1 MKRKGFTLVELLAVI
16 VILAIIALITTVVVI
31 NIIETV
37 KIRKYKVEEKSLEK
51 AAELYYTNSQIFPF
65 QDEIS
70 LNTLVEKGFINSVKD
85 TGNGSTCE
93 GKVIKDNNGELKGC
107 LKCSNYVTEGCGYVI
122 EQEIKDE
129 NPGVICGSGKNE
141 DYDKQ
146 TECHIKSVE
155 DLVAFSY
162 LVNNGKTFEGKTVY
176 LDKDLDITNYA
187 KEKSYVDPDK
197 EALYDIN
204 GDGEKTSLK
213 DEMTTDKG
221 FQPIGTNE
229 KEKNFKGKFEGNAY
243 TISNLMINR
252 PNEDNV
258 GLFGY
263 IKGIDSDNYATI
275 VGLNVENIKVNGK
288 NYVGGIV
295 GYIHSYTDINE
306 VTVSGNVS
314 GEANFIG
321 GIVGY
326 IYNENY
332 SVNVTSV
339 ISNTNVTG
347 NQYVGG
353 LIGHGDRT
361 DSSTKITG
369 IVESGTISGI
379 NYVYGSGTY
388 YKSGTLS
395 NPYAYVNEKVVIK
408 STGFSSGKGGT
419 IYEDSEYGNINL
431 YNDYIDTWLGGDND
445 DSGYYFD
452 YESKT
457 SNKIV
462 LRSNSINTK
471 FEKGSG
477 TKENPYLIY
486 NAEDMK
492 KIAAIPTEQNYYK
505 LMNDIDYNNEH
516 YYMIGT
522 YSSAFGG
529 KSFAGT
535 FEGGSHTLKNI
546 NVYGYNYIG
555 LFGHVRGSDIIK
567 AGIIGLNV
575 ENIKVNGNGFVG
587 GVVGYIHSYADIN
600 EVTVSGNVSGE
611 ANNIGGIVGY
621 IYNENYS
628 VNVTSVISNTN
639 VTGNA
644 KTSDYI
650 GGIAGYVNNFNSST
664 KITGII
670 ESGTISGHRFIYAI
684 SSTSV
689 LTGTMKTAHVNKDVK
704 VTGDAYV
711 YDYDE
716 SKGEK
721 YSNSEYGNL
730 NLYNDYID
738 TWLGGDNDGSGYY
751 FDYESKT
758 SNKIVLRSNSIN
770 TKFEKGSGTKEN
782 PYLIYNAEDMKKIAA
797 IPTEQNYYKLMND
810 IDYNNEHYYM
820 IGTYSSAFGGKSF
833 AGTFEGGSHTLKNIN
848 VYGYNYIGLFG
859 HVRGSDIIKAG
870 IIGLNVE
877 NIKVNGNGF
886 VGGVVGYIH
895 SYADINEVTVSGNV
909 SGEAN
914 NIGGIVGYI
923 YNENYSV
930 NVTSVISNT
939 NVTGN
944 AKTSDYIGGIAG
956 YVNNFNSS
964 TKITGII
971 ESGTISGHRFIYAIS
986 STSVLTGTMK
996 TAHVNKDVKVT
1007 GDAYVYDYDE
1017 SKGEKYSNSEYG
1029 NLNLYNDYIDTWLG
1043 GDNDGSGYYFDYE
1056 SETSNKIVLRSRK
1069 KYPINTTFEKGSGTK
1084 ESPYLI
1090 YNEEDMKKIA
1100 AMPTEQNYYKLMN
1113 DIDYNNKHYYMIG
1126 TSKNQFSGA
1135 FEGGAHTLKNIK
1147 IFGKNAIGL
1156 IGTSKNSLIQGLNV
1170 ENIYVTGNT
1179 RLGAVTGQ
1187 SFSGVI
1193 SEINVTGTIESI
1205 QKNDSD
1211 QTLVGGIVGTTESSN
1226 SIIKNSI
1233 SNMNVIGKQF
1243 VGGIVGYNAGG
1254 QVSGIVEG
1262 GTISGTSYVYAV
1274 GYKYRGTIKG
1284 FVNSK
1289 INIKL
1294 ADSSTWIGGTEFSE
1308 SYYNN
1313 LQYYGTLKLNSNVVV
1328 ETPYSGDIDASGYY
1342 FNYNNDGT
1350 DIIVVKANN
1359 SSQSLTTGN
1368 VVYTKTVTE
1377 GDDKKAPTCTI
1388 GRYSVHGNGFTASY
1402 TCTDNTKVK
1411 ARKHIYWVA
1420 EPSKVNYEDLI
1431 SWPSTTDSSSE
1442 TVSSVWT
1449 VESSN
1454 NIGIEPPSK
1463 GSCYY
1468 FYYGAQDEA
1477 GNTVIYATPNCISY

>member
-1 MKRKGFTLVELLAVI
+1 MNRKGFTLVELLAVI

-107 LKCSNYVTEGCGYVI
+107 LKCSNYVTESCGYVI

-146 TECHIKSVE
+146 EECHIKSVE

-162 LVNNGKTFEGKTVY
+162 LVKSGKTFEGKTVY

-204 GDGEKTSLK
+204 GDRETTSLK

-221 FQPIGTNE
+221 FQPIGTREN
-229 KEKNFKGKFEGNAY
+229 NFKGKFKGNAY

-252 PNEDNV
+252 PNEDYV

-263 IKGIDSDNYATI
+263 VTGDSDNYATI
-275 VGLNVENIKVNGK
+275 VGLNVENIKVNG
-288 NYVGGIV
+288 
-295 GYIHSYTDINE
+295 
-306 VTVSGNVS
+306 
-314 GEANFIG
+314 
-321 GIVGY
+321 
-326 IYNENY
+326 
-332 SVNVTSV
+332 
-339 ISNTNVTG
+339 
-347 NQYVGG
+347 
-353 LIGHGDRT
+353 
-361 DSSTKITG
+361 
-369 IVESGTISGI
+369 
-379 NYVYGSGTY
+379 
-388 YKSGTLS
+388 
-395 NPYAYVNEKVVIK
+395 
-408 STGFSSGKGGT
+408 
-419 IYEDSEYGNINL
+419 
-431 YNDYIDTWLGGDND
+431 
-445 DSGYYFD
+445 
-452 YESKT
+452 
-457 SNKIV
+457 
-462 LRSNSINTK
+462 
-471 FEKGSG
+471 
-477 TKENPYLIY
+477 
-486 NAEDMK
+486 
-492 KIAAIPTEQNYYK
+492 
-505 LMNDIDYNNEH
+505 
-516 YYMIGT
+516 
-522 YSSAFGG
+522 
-529 KSFAGT
+529 
-535 FEGGSHTLKNI
+535 
-546 NVYGYNYIG
+546 
-555 LFGHVRGSDIIK
+555 
-567 AGIIGLNV
+567 
-575 ENIKVNGNGFVG
+575 NGFVG
-587 GVVGYIHSYADIN
+587 GVA
-600 EVTVSGNVSGE
+600 
-611 ANNIGGIVGY
+611 
-621 IYNENYS
+621 
-628 VNVTSVISNTN
+628 
-639 VTGNA
+639 
-644 KTSDYI
+644 
-650 GGIAGYVNNFNSST
+650 
-664 KITGII
+664 
-670 ESGTISGHRFIYAI
+670 
-684 SSTSV
+684 
-689 LTGTMKTAHVNKDVK
+689 
-704 VTGDAYV
+704 
-711 YDYDE
+711 
-716 SKGEK
+716 
-721 YSNSEYGNL
+721 
-730 NLYNDYID
+730 
-738 TWLGGDNDGSGYY
+738 
-751 FDYESKT
+751 
-758 SNKIVLRSNSIN
+758 
-770 TKFEKGSGTKEN
+770 
-782 PYLIYNAEDMKKIAA
+782 
-797 IPTEQNYYKLMND
+797 
-810 IDYNNEHYYM
+810 
-820 IGTYSSAFGGKSF
+820 
-833 AGTFEGGSHTLKNIN
+833 
-848 VYGYNYIGLFG
+848 
-859 HVRGSDIIKAG
+859 
-870 IIGLNVE
+870 
-877 NIKVNGNGF
+877 
-886 VGGVVGYIH
+886 GYIH

-1056 SETSNKIVLRSRK
+1056 SETSNKIVLRSNS
-1069 KYPINTTFEKGSGTK
+1069 INTKFEKGSGTK
-1084 ESPYLI
+1084 ENPYLI
-1090 YNEEDMKKIA
+1090 YNAEDMKKIA
-1100 AMPTEQNYYKLMN
+1100 AIPTEQNYYKLMN
-1113 DIDYNNKHYYMIG
+1113 DIDYNNEHYYMIG

-1233 SNMNVIGKQF
+1233 SNMNVIGKKFVGGIVGYNAGGQVSGIVEGGTISGTSYVYAISSTSVLTGTMKTAHVNKDVKVTGDAYVYDYDESKGEKYSNSEYGNLNLYNDYIDTWLGGDNDGSGYYFDYESETSNKIVLRSNSINTKFEKGSGTKENPYLIYNAEDMKKIAAIPTEQNYYKLMNDIDYNNEHYYMIGTSKNQFSGAFEGGAHTLKNIKIFGKNAIGLIGTSKNSLIQGLNVENIYVTGNTRLGAVTGQSFSGVISEINVTGTIESIQKNDSDQTLVGGIVGTTESSNSIIKNSISNMNVIGKKF

-1274 GYKYRGTIKG
+1274 GYKYSGTIKG

-1313 LQYYGTLKLNSNVVV
+1313 LQYYGNLKLSSKVVV

-1342 FNYNNDGT
+1342 FDYNNDGT

-1359 SSQSLTTGN
+1359 SSQSSITGN

-1377 GDDKKAPTCTI
+1377 GDDKKAPTCTL

-1431 SWPSTTDSSSE
+1431 SWPSTTDTSSE

>member
-1 MKRKGFTLVELLAVI
+1 MKA
-16 VILAIIALITTVVVI
+16 
-31 NIIETV
+31 
-37 KIRKYKVEEKSLEK
+37 
-51 AAELYYTNSQIFPF
+51 
-65 QDEIS
+65 
-70 LNTLVEKGFINSVKD
+70 
-85 TGNGSTCE
+85 
-93 GKVIKDNNGELKGC
+93 KVIKDNNGELKGC

-288 NYVGGIV
+288 KYVGGIV

-445 DSGYYFD
+445 GSGYYFD

-477 TKENPYLIY
+477 TKESPYLIY
-486 NAEDMK
+486 NEEDMK
-492 KIAAIPTEQNYYK
+492 KIAAMPTEQNYYK
-505 LMNDIDYNNEH
+505 LMNDIDYNNKH

-535 FEGGSHTLKNI
+535 FEGGAHTLKNI

-621 IYNENYS
+621 AYNENNS

-639 VTGNA
+639 VTGNE
-644 KTSDYI
+644 KSSNYI
-650 GGIAGYVNNFNSST
+650 GGINR
-664 KITGII
+664 I
-670 ESGTISGHRFIYAI
+670 
-684 SSTSV
+684 
-689 LTGTMKTAHVNKDVK
+689 
-704 VTGDAYV
+704 
-711 YDYDE
+711 
-716 SKGEK
+716 
-721 YSNSEYGNL
+721 
-730 NLYNDYID
+730 
-738 TWLGGDNDGSGYY
+738 
-751 FDYESKT
+751 
-758 SNKIVLRSNSIN
+758 
-770 TKFEKGSGTKEN
+770 
-782 PYLIYNAEDMKKIAA
+782 
-797 IPTEQNYYKLMND
+797 
-810 IDYNNEHYYM
+810 
-820 IGTYSSAFGGKSF
+820 
-833 AGTFEGGSHTLKNIN
+833 
-848 VYGYNYIGLFG
+848 
-859 HVRGSDIIKAG
+859 
-870 IIGLNVE
+870 
-877 NIKVNGNGF
+877 
-886 VGGVVGYIH
+886 
-895 SYADINEVTVSGNV
+895 
-909 SGEAN
+909 
-914 NIGGIVGYI
+914 
-923 YNENYSV
+923 
-930 NVTSVISNT
+930 
-939 NVTGN
+939 
-944 AKTSDYIGGIAG
+944 
-956 YVNNFNSS
+956 
-964 TKITGII
+964 
-971 ESGTISGHRFIYAIS
+971 
-986 STSVLTGTMK
+986 
-996 TAHVNKDVKVT
+996 
-1007 GDAYVYDYDE
+1007 
-1017 SKGEKYSNSEYG
+1017 
-1029 NLNLYNDYIDTWLG
+1029 
-1043 GDNDGSGYYFDYE
+1043 
-1056 SETSNKIVLRSRK
+1056 
-1069 KYPINTTFEKGSGTK
+1069 
-1084 ESPYLI
+1084 
-1090 YNEEDMKKIA
+1090 
-1100 AMPTEQNYYKLMN
+1100 
-1113 DIDYNNKHYYMIG
+1113 
-1126 TSKNQFSGA
+1126 
-1135 FEGGAHTLKNIK
+1135 
-1147 IFGKNAIGL
+1147 
-1156 IGTSKNSLIQGLNV
+1156 
-1170 ENIYVTGNT
+1170 
-1179 RLGAVTGQ
+1179 
-1187 SFSGVI
+1187 
-1193 SEINVTGTIESI
+1193 
-1205 QKNDSD
+1205 
-1211 QTLVGGIVGTTESSN
+1211 
-1226 SIIKNSI
+1226 
-1233 SNMNVIGKQF
+1233 
-1243 VGGIVGYNAGG
+1243 
-1254 QVSGIVEG
+1254 
-1262 GTISGTSYVYAV
+1262 
-1274 GYKYRGTIKG
+1274 
-1284 FVNSK
+1284 
-1289 INIKL
+1289 
-1294 ADSSTWIGGTEFSE
+1294 
-1308 SYYNN
+1308 
-1313 LQYYGTLKLNSNVVV
+1313 
-1328 ETPYSGDIDASGYY
+1328 
-1342 FNYNNDGT
+1342 
-1350 DIIVVKANN
+1350 
-1359 SSQSLTTGN
+1359 
-1368 VVYTKTVTE
+1368 
-1377 GDDKKAPTCTI
+1377 C
-1388 GRYSVHGNGFTASY
+1388 
-1402 TCTDNTKVK
+1402 
-1411 ARKHIYWVA
+1411 
-1420 EPSKVNYEDLI
+1420 
-1431 SWPSTTDSSSE
+1431 
-1442 TVSSVWT
+1442 
-1449 VESSN
+1449 
-1454 NIGIEPPSK
+1454 
-1463 GSCYY
+1463 
-1468 FYYGAQDEA
+1468 
-1477 GNTVIYATPNCISY
+1477 

>member
-1 MKRKGFTLVELLAVI
+1 MKKRGFTLVELLAVI

-129 NPGVICGSGKNE
+129 NPGVICGNGTEE

-146 TECHIKSVE
+146 EECHIKSVE

-162 LVNNGKTFEGKTVY
+162 LVNSGKTFAGKTVY

-221 FQPIGTNE
+221 FQPIGTTSTN
-229 KEKNFKGKFEGNAY
+229 NFKGKFEGNAY

-252 PNEDNV
+252 PDENNV

-263 IKGIDSDNYATI
+263 VTGDSDNYATI

-295 GYIHSYTDINE
+295 GYIHSYADINE

-314 GEANFIG
+314 GEANNIG

-326 IYNENY
+326 AYNENN

-347 NQYVGG
+347 NEKSSNYIGGIIGYVNN
-353 LIGHGDRT
+353 LT
-361 DSSTKITG
+361 SSTKITG
-369 IVESGTISGI
+369 IVESGTISGFRYI
-379 NYVYGSGTY
+379 YIVGGGNTSVLSTMKTAHVNKDAKVTGDAYVYDYDESKGEKY
-388 YKSGTLS
+388 S
-395 NPYAYVNEKVVIK
+395 N
-408 STGFSSGKGGT
+408 
-419 IYEDSEYGNINL
+419 SEYGNINL

-452 YESKT
+452 YES
-457 SNKIV
+457 
-462 LRSNSINTK
+462 
-471 FEKGSG
+471 
-477 TKENPYLIY
+477 
-486 NAEDMK
+486 
-492 KIAAIPTEQNYYK
+492 
-505 LMNDIDYNNEH
+505 
-516 YYMIGT
+516 
-522 YSSAFGG
+522 
-529 KSFAGT
+529 
-535 FEGGSHTLKNI
+535 
-546 NVYGYNYIG
+546 
-555 LFGHVRGSDIIK
+555 
-567 AGIIGLNV
+567 
-575 ENIKVNGNGFVG
+575 
-587 GVVGYIHSYADIN
+587 
-600 EVTVSGNVSGE
+600 
-611 ANNIGGIVGY
+611 
-621 IYNENYS
+621 
-628 VNVTSVISNTN
+628 
-639 VTGNA
+639 
-644 KTSDYI
+644 
-650 GGIAGYVNNFNSST
+650 
-664 KITGII
+664 
-670 ESGTISGHRFIYAI
+670 
-684 SSTSV
+684 
-689 LTGTMKTAHVNKDVK
+689 
-704 VTGDAYV
+704 
-711 YDYDE
+711 
-716 SKGEK
+716 
-721 YSNSEYGNL
+721 
-730 NLYNDYID
+730 
-738 TWLGGDNDGSGYY
+738 
-751 FDYESKT
+751 
-758 SNKIVLRSNSIN
+758 
-770 TKFEKGSGTKEN
+770 
-782 PYLIYNAEDMKKIAA
+782 
-797 IPTEQNYYKLMND
+797 
-810 IDYNNEHYYM
+810 
-820 IGTYSSAFGGKSF
+820 
-833 AGTFEGGSHTLKNIN
+833 
-848 VYGYNYIGLFG
+848 
-859 HVRGSDIIKAG
+859 
-870 IIGLNVE
+870 
-877 NIKVNGNGF
+877 
-886 VGGVVGYIH
+886 
-895 SYADINEVTVSGNV
+895 
-909 SGEAN
+909 
-914 NIGGIVGYI
+914 
-923 YNENYSV
+923 
-930 NVTSVISNT
+930 
-939 NVTGN
+939 
-944 AKTSDYIGGIAG
+944 
-956 YVNNFNSS
+956 
-964 TKITGII
+964 
-971 ESGTISGHRFIYAIS
+971 
-986 STSVLTGTMK
+986 
-996 TAHVNKDVKVT
+996 
-1007 GDAYVYDYDE
+1007 
-1017 SKGEKYSNSEYG
+1017 
-1029 NLNLYNDYIDTWLG
+1029 
-1043 GDNDGSGYYFDYE
+1043 
-1056 SETSNKIVLRSRK
+1056 ETSNKIVLRSTK

-1179 RLGAVTGQ
+1179 RLGSVTGQ
-1187 SFSGVI
+1187 SFSGII

-1211 QTLVGGIVGTTESSN
+1211 QTFVGGIVGTTESSD

-1262 GTISGTSYVYAV
+1262 GTITGTSYVYAV
-1274 GYKYRGTIKG
+1274 GYKYSGTIKG

-1308 SYYNN
+1308 SNYNN
-1313 LQYYGTLKLNSNVVV
+1313 LQYYGNLKLNSNVVV

-1342 FNYNNDGT
+1342 FDYNNDGT

-1359 SSQSLTTGN
+1359 SSQSSTTGN

-1377 GDDKKAPTCTI
+1377 GDDKEAPRCTL

-1411 ARKHIYWVA
+1411 ARKHIYWVS

>member
-1 MKRKGFTLVELLAVI
+1 M
-16 VILAIIALITTVVVI
+16 
-31 NIIETV
+31 
-37 KIRKYKVEEKSLEK
+37 
-51 AAELYYTNSQIFPF
+51 
-65 QDEIS
+65 
-70 LNTLVEKGFINSVKD
+70 
-85 TGNGSTCE
+85 
-93 GKVIKDNNGELKGC
+93 
-107 LKCSNYVTEGCGYVI
+107 
-122 EQEIKDE
+122 
-129 NPGVICGSGKNE
+129 
-141 DYDKQ
+141 
-146 TECHIKSVE
+146 
-155 DLVAFSY
+155 
-162 LVNNGKTFEGKTVY
+162 
-176 LDKDLDITNYA
+176 DKDLDITNYA

-492 KIAAIPTEQNYYK
+492 KIAAMPTEQNYYK
-505 LMNDIDYNNEH
+505 LMNDIDYNNKH

-535 FEGGSHTLKNI
+535 FEGGAHTLKNI

-721 YSNSEYGNL
+721 YSNSEYGN
-730 NLYNDYID
+730 I
-738 TWLGGDNDGSGYY
+738 
-751 FDYESKT
+751 
-758 SNKIVLRSNSIN
+758 
-770 TKFEKGSGTKEN
+770 
-782 PYLIYNAEDMKKIAA
+782 
-797 IPTEQNYYKLMND
+797 
-810 IDYNNEHYYM
+810 
-820 IGTYSSAFGGKSF
+820 
-833 AGTFEGGSHTLKNIN
+833 
-848 VYGYNYIGLFG
+848 
-859 HVRGSDIIKAG
+859 
-870 IIGLNVE
+870 
-877 NIKVNGNGF
+877 
-886 VGGVVGYIH
+886 
-895 SYADINEVTVSGNV
+895 
-909 SGEAN
+909 
-914 NIGGIVGYI
+914 
-923 YNENYSV
+923 
-930 NVTSVISNT
+930 
-939 NVTGN
+939 
-944 AKTSDYIGGIAG
+944 
-956 YVNNFNSS
+956 
-964 TKITGII
+964 
-971 ESGTISGHRFIYAIS
+971 
-986 STSVLTGTMK
+986 
-996 TAHVNKDVKVT
+996 
-1007 GDAYVYDYDE
+1007 
-1017 SKGEKYSNSEYG
+1017 
-1029 NLNLYNDYIDTWLG
+1029 NLYNDYIDTWLG

>member
-1 MKRKGFTLVELLAVI
+1 MKKRGFTLVELLAVI

-129 NPGVICGSGKNE
+129 NPGVICGNGTEE

-162 LVNNGKTFEGKTVY
+162 LVNSGKTFAGKTVY

-288 NYVGGIV
+288 KYVGGV
-295 GYIHSYTDINE
+295 
-306 VTVSGNVS
+306 
-314 GEANFIG
+314 A
-321 GIVGY
+321 
-326 IYNENY
+326 
-332 SVNVTSV
+332 
-339 ISNTNVTG
+339 
-347 NQYVGG
+347 
-353 LIGHGDRT
+353 
-361 DSSTKITG
+361 
-369 IVESGTISGI
+369 
-379 NYVYGSGTY
+379 
-388 YKSGTLS
+388 
-395 NPYAYVNEKVVIK
+395 
-408 STGFSSGKGGT
+408 
-419 IYEDSEYGNINL
+419 
-431 YNDYIDTWLGGDND
+431 
-445 DSGYYFD
+445 
-452 YESKT
+452 
-457 SNKIV
+457 
-462 LRSNSINTK
+462 
-471 FEKGSG
+471 
-477 TKENPYLIY
+477 
-486 NAEDMK
+486 
-492 KIAAIPTEQNYYK
+492 
-505 LMNDIDYNNEH
+505 
-516 YYMIGT
+516 
-522 YSSAFGG
+522 
-529 KSFAGT
+529 
-535 FEGGSHTLKNI
+535 
-546 NVYGYNYIG
+546 
-555 LFGHVRGSDIIK
+555 
-567 AGIIGLNV
+567 
-575 ENIKVNGNGFVG
+575 
-587 GVVGYIHSYADIN
+587 GYIHSYADIN

-751 FDYESKT
+751 FDYESET

-770 TKFEKGSGTKEN
+770 TKFKKGSGTKES

-797 IPTEQNYYKLMND
+797 MPTEQNYYKLMND

-1056 SETSNKIVLRSRK
+1056 SETSNKIVLRSNS
-1069 KYPINTTFEKGSGTK
+1069 INTKFKKGSGTK

-1090 YNEEDMKKIA
+1090 YNAEDMKKIA

-1113 DIDYNNKHYYMIG
+1113 DIDYNNEHYYMIG

-1274 GYKYRGTIKG
+1274 GYKYSGTIKG

-1313 LQYYGTLKLNSNVVV
+1313 LQYYGNLKLSSKVVV

-1342 FNYNNDGT
+1342 FDYNNDGT

-1359 SSQSLTTGN
+1359 SSQSSITGN

-1377 GDDKKAPTCTI
+1377 GDDKKAPTCTL

-1431 SWPSTTDSSSE
+1431 SWPSTTDTSSE

>member
-1 MKRKGFTLVELLAVI
+1 MNRKGFTLVELLAVI

-51 AAELYYTNSQIFPF
+51 AAELYYTNSQIFLF

-162 LVNNGKTFEGKTVY
+162 LVNSGKTFEGKTVY

-204 GDGEKTSLK
+204 GDRETTSLK

-221 FQPIGTNE
+221 FQPIGTTSTN
-229 KEKNFKGKFEGNAY
+229 NFKGKFKGNAY

-263 IKGIDSDNYATI
+263 VTGDSDNYATI

-288 NYVGGIV
+288 KYVGGIV
-295 GYIHSYTDINE
+295 GYIHSYADINE

-326 IYNENY
+326 ILNENY

-462 LRSNSINTK
+462 LRSRKKYPINTT

-621 IYNENYS
+621 AYNENNS

-650 GGIAGYVNNFNSST
+650 GGIIGYVNNLTSST
-664 KITGII
+664 KITGIV
-670 ESGTISGHRFIYAI
+670 ESGTISGFRYIYI
-684 SSTSV
+684 VGGGNTSV
-689 LTGTMKTAHVNKDVK
+689 LSTMKTAHVNKD
-704 VTGDAYV
+704 A
-711 YDYDE
+711 
-716 SKGEK
+716 
-721 YSNSEYGNL
+721 
-730 NLYNDYID
+730 
-738 TWLGGDNDGSGYY
+738 
-751 FDYESKT
+751 
-758 SNKIVLRSNSIN
+758 
-770 TKFEKGSGTKEN
+770 
-782 PYLIYNAEDMKKIAA
+782 
-797 IPTEQNYYKLMND
+797 
-810 IDYNNEHYYM
+810 
-820 IGTYSSAFGGKSF
+820 
-833 AGTFEGGSHTLKNIN
+833 
-848 VYGYNYIGLFG
+848 
-859 HVRGSDIIKAG
+859 
-870 IIGLNVE
+870 
-877 NIKVNGNGF
+877 
-886 VGGVVGYIH
+886 
-895 SYADINEVTVSGNV
+895 
-909 SGEAN
+909 
-914 NIGGIVGYI
+914 
-923 YNENYSV
+923 
-930 NVTSVISNT
+930 
-939 NVTGN
+939 
-944 AKTSDYIGGIAG
+944 
-956 YVNNFNSS
+956 
-964 TKITGII
+964 
-971 ESGTISGHRFIYAIS
+971 
-986 STSVLTGTMK
+986 
-996 TAHVNKDVKVT
+996 KVT

-1056 SETSNKIVLRSRK
+1056 SETSNKIVLRSNS
-1069 KYPINTTFEKGSGTK
+1069 INTKFKKGSGTK

-1090 YNEEDMKKIA
+1090 YNAEDMKKIA

-1113 DIDYNNKHYYMIG
+1113 DIDYNNEHYYMIG

-1274 GYKYRGTIKG
+1274 GYKYSGTIKG

-1313 LQYYGTLKLNSNVVV
+1313 LQYYGNLKLSSKVVV

-1342 FNYNNDGT
+1342 FDYNNDGT

-1359 SSQSLTTGN
+1359 SSQSSITGN

-1377 GDDKKAPTCTI
+1377 GDDKKAPTCTL

-1431 SWPSTTDSSSE
+1431 SWPSTTDTSSE

>member
-1 MKRKGFTLVELLAVI
+1 MNRKGFTLVELLAVI

-263 IKGIDSDNYATI
+263 VTGDSDNYATI

-288 NYVGGIV
+288 KYVGGIV
-295 GYIHSYTDINE
+295 GYIHSYADINE

-326 IYNENY
+326 ILNENY

-721 YSNSEYGNL
+721 YSNSEYGNI

-751 FDYESKT
+751 FDYESET

-810 IDYNNEHYYM
+810 IDYNNE
-820 IGTYSSAFGGKSF
+820 
-833 AGTFEGGSHTLKNIN
+833 
-848 VYGYNYIGLFG
+848 
-859 HVRGSDIIKAG
+859 
-870 IIGLNVE
+870 
-877 NIKVNGNGF
+877 
-886 VGGVVGYIH
+886 
-895 SYADINEVTVSGNV
+895 
-909 SGEAN
+909 
-914 NIGGIVGYI
+914 
-923 YNENYSV
+923 
-930 NVTSVISNT
+930 
-939 NVTGN
+939 
-944 AKTSDYIGGIAG
+944 
-956 YVNNFNSS
+956 
-964 TKITGII
+964 
-971 ESGTISGHRFIYAIS
+971 
-986 STSVLTGTMK
+986 
-996 TAHVNKDVKVT
+996 
-1007 GDAYVYDYDE
+1007 
-1017 SKGEKYSNSEYG
+1017 
-1029 NLNLYNDYIDTWLG
+1029 
-1043 GDNDGSGYYFDYE
+1043 
-1056 SETSNKIVLRSRK
+1056 
-1069 KYPINTTFEKGSGTK
+1069 
-1084 ESPYLI
+1084 
-1090 YNEEDMKKIA
+1090 
-1100 AMPTEQNYYKLMN
+1100 
-1113 DIDYNNKHYYMIG
+1113 HYYMIG

-1187 SFSGVI
+1187 SFSGII

-1211 QTLVGGIVGTTESSN
+1211 QTFVGGIVGTTESSD

>member
-1 MKRKGFTLVELLAVI
+1 MNRKGFTLVELLAVI

-107 LKCSNYVTEGCGYVI
+107 LKCSNYVTESCGYVI

-146 TECHIKSVE
+146 EECHIKSVE

-162 LVNNGKTFEGKTVY
+162 LVKSGKTFEGKTVY

-204 GDGEKTSLK
+204 GDRETTSLK

-221 FQPIGTNE
+221 FQPIGTREN
-229 KEKNFKGKFEGNAY
+229 NFKGKFKGNAY

-252 PNEDNV
+252 PNEDYV

-263 IKGIDSDNYATI
+263 VTGDSDNYATI
-275 VGLNVENIKVNGK
+275 VGLNVENIKVNG
-288 NYVGGIV
+288 
-295 GYIHSYTDINE
+295 
-306 VTVSGNVS
+306 
-314 GEANFIG
+314 
-321 GIVGY
+321 
-326 IYNENY
+326 
-332 SVNVTSV
+332 
-339 ISNTNVTG
+339 
-347 NQYVGG
+347 
-353 LIGHGDRT
+353 
-361 DSSTKITG
+361 
-369 IVESGTISGI
+369 
-379 NYVYGSGTY
+379 
-388 YKSGTLS
+388 
-395 NPYAYVNEKVVIK
+395 
-408 STGFSSGKGGT
+408 
-419 IYEDSEYGNINL
+419 
-431 YNDYIDTWLGGDND
+431 
-445 DSGYYFD
+445 
-452 YESKT
+452 
-457 SNKIV
+457 
-462 LRSNSINTK
+462 
-471 FEKGSG
+471 
-477 TKENPYLIY
+477 
-486 NAEDMK
+486 
-492 KIAAIPTEQNYYK
+492 
-505 LMNDIDYNNEH
+505 
-516 YYMIGT
+516 
-522 YSSAFGG
+522 
-529 KSFAGT
+529 
-535 FEGGSHTLKNI
+535 
-546 NVYGYNYIG
+546 
-555 LFGHVRGSDIIK
+555 
-567 AGIIGLNV
+567 
-575 ENIKVNGNGFVG
+575 NGFVG
-587 GVVGYIHSYADIN
+587 GVA
-600 EVTVSGNVSGE
+600 
-611 ANNIGGIVGY
+611 
-621 IYNENYS
+621 
-628 VNVTSVISNTN
+628 
-639 VTGNA
+639 
-644 KTSDYI
+644 
-650 GGIAGYVNNFNSST
+650 
-664 KITGII
+664 
-670 ESGTISGHRFIYAI
+670 
-684 SSTSV
+684 
-689 LTGTMKTAHVNKDVK
+689 
-704 VTGDAYV
+704 
-711 YDYDE
+711 
-716 SKGEK
+716 
-721 YSNSEYGNL
+721 
-730 NLYNDYID
+730 
-738 TWLGGDNDGSGYY
+738 
-751 FDYESKT
+751 
-758 SNKIVLRSNSIN
+758 
-770 TKFEKGSGTKEN
+770 
-782 PYLIYNAEDMKKIAA
+782 
-797 IPTEQNYYKLMND
+797 
-810 IDYNNEHYYM
+810 
-820 IGTYSSAFGGKSF
+820 
-833 AGTFEGGSHTLKNIN
+833 
-848 VYGYNYIGLFG
+848 
-859 HVRGSDIIKAG
+859 
-870 IIGLNVE
+870 
-877 NIKVNGNGF
+877 
-886 VGGVVGYIH
+886 GYIH

-1056 SETSNKIVLRSRK
+1056 SETSNKIVLRSNS
-1069 KYPINTTFEKGSGTK
+1069 INTKFEKGSGTK
-1084 ESPYLI
+1084 ENPYLI
-1090 YNEEDMKKIA
+1090 YNAEDMKKIA
-1100 AMPTEQNYYKLMN
+1100 AIPTEQNYYKLMN
-1113 DIDYNNKHYYMIG
+1113 DIDYNNEHYYMIGTYSSAFGGKSFAGTFEGGSHTLKNINVYGYNYIGLFGHVRGSDIIKAGIIGLNVENIKVNGNGFVGGVVGYIHSYADINEVTVSGNVSGEANNIGGIVGYAYNENNSVNVTSVISNTNVTGNEKSSNYIGGIIGYVNNLTSSTKITGIVESGTISGFRYIYIVGGGNTSVLSTMKTAHVNKDAKVTGDAYVYDYDESKGEKYSNSEYGNLNLYNDYIDTWLGGDNDGSGYYFDYESETSNKIVLRSNSINTKFEKGSGTKENPYLIYNAEDMKKIAAIPTEQNYYKLMNDIDYNNEHYYMIG

-1274 GYKYRGTIKG
+1274 GYKYSGTIKG

-1313 LQYYGTLKLNSNVVV
+1313 LQYYGNLKLSSKVVV

-1342 FNYNNDGT
+1342 FDYNNDGT

-1359 SSQSLTTGN
+1359 SSQSSITGN

-1377 GDDKKAPTCTI
+1377 GDDKKAPTCTL

-1431 SWPSTTDSSSE
+1431 SWPSTTDTSSE

>member
-1 MKRKGFTLVELLAVI
+1 MNRKGFTLVELLAVI

-129 NPGVICGSGKNE
+129 NPGVICGNGTEE

-162 LVNNGKTFEGKTVY
+162 LVNSGKTFAGKTVY

-288 NYVGGIV
+288 KYVGGIV

-445 DSGYYFD
+445 
-452 YESKT
+452 
-457 SNKIV
+457 
-462 LRSNSINTK
+462 
-471 FEKGSG
+471 
-477 TKENPYLIY
+477 
-486 NAEDMK
+486 
-492 KIAAIPTEQNYYK
+492 
-505 LMNDIDYNNEH
+505 
-516 YYMIGT
+516 
-522 YSSAFGG
+522 
-529 KSFAGT
+529 
-535 FEGGSHTLKNI
+535 
-546 NVYGYNYIG
+546 
-555 LFGHVRGSDIIK
+555 
-567 AGIIGLNV
+567 
-575 ENIKVNGNGFVG
+575 
-587 GVVGYIHSYADIN
+587 
-600 EVTVSGNVSGE
+600 
-611 ANNIGGIVGY
+611 
-621 IYNENYS
+621 
-628 VNVTSVISNTN
+628 
-639 VTGNA
+639 
-644 KTSDYI
+644 
-650 GGIAGYVNNFNSST
+650 
-664 KITGII
+664 
-670 ESGTISGHRFIYAI
+670 
-684 SSTSV
+684 
-689 LTGTMKTAHVNKDVK
+689 
-704 VTGDAYV
+704 
-711 YDYDE
+711 
-716 SKGEK
+716 
-721 YSNSEYGNL
+721 
-730 NLYNDYID
+730 
-738 TWLGGDNDGSGYY
+738 GSGYY

-810 IDYNNEHYYM
+810 IDYNNE
-820 IGTYSSAFGGKSF
+820 
-833 AGTFEGGSHTLKNIN
+833 
-848 VYGYNYIGLFG
+848 
-859 HVRGSDIIKAG
+859 
-870 IIGLNVE
+870 
-877 NIKVNGNGF
+877 
-886 VGGVVGYIH
+886 
-895 SYADINEVTVSGNV
+895 
-909 SGEAN
+909 
-914 NIGGIVGYI
+914 
-923 YNENYSV
+923 
-930 NVTSVISNT
+930 
-939 NVTGN
+939 
-944 AKTSDYIGGIAG
+944 
-956 YVNNFNSS
+956 
-964 TKITGII
+964 
-971 ESGTISGHRFIYAIS
+971 
-986 STSVLTGTMK
+986 
-996 TAHVNKDVKVT
+996 
-1007 GDAYVYDYDE
+1007 
-1017 SKGEKYSNSEYG
+1017 
-1029 NLNLYNDYIDTWLG
+1029 
-1043 GDNDGSGYYFDYE
+1043 
-1056 SETSNKIVLRSRK
+1056 
-1069 KYPINTTFEKGSGTK
+1069 
-1084 ESPYLI
+1084 
-1090 YNEEDMKKIA
+1090 
-1100 AMPTEQNYYKLMN
+1100 
-1113 DIDYNNKHYYMIG
+1113 HYYMIG

-1274 GYKYRGTIKG
+1274 GYKYSGTIKG

-1313 LQYYGTLKLNSNVVV
+1313 LQYYGNLKLSSKVVV

-1342 FNYNNDGT
+1342 FDYNNDGT

-1359 SSQSLTTGN
+1359 SSQSSITGN

-1377 GDDKKAPTCTI
+1377 GDDKKAPTCTL

-1431 SWPSTTDSSSE
+1431 SWPSTTDTSSE

>member
-1 MKRKGFTLVELLAVI
+1 MNRKGFTLVELLAVI

-288 NYVGGIV
+288 KYVGGIV

-445 DSGYYFD
+445 GSGYYFD

-477 TKENPYLIY
+477 TKESPYLIY

-492 KIAAIPTEQNYYK
+492 KIAAMPTEQNYYK

-535 FEGGSHTLKNI
+535 FEGGAHTLKNI

-770 TKFEKGSGTKEN
+770 TKFEKGSGTKES

-797 IPTEQNYYKLMND
+797 MPTEQNYYKLMND

-833 AGTFEGGSHTLKNIN
+833 AGTFEGGAHTLKNIN

-914 NIGGIVGYI
+914 NIGGIVGYA
-923 YNENYSV
+923 YNENNSV

-944 AKTSDYIGGIAG
+944 EKSSNYIGGIIG
-956 YVNNFNSS
+956 YVNNLTSS
-964 TKITGII
+964 TKITGIV
-971 ESGTISGHRFIYAIS
+971 ESGTISGFRYIYIVGGGN
-986 STSVLTGTMK
+986 TSVLSTMK
-996 TAHVNKDVKVT
+996 TAHVNKDAKVT

-1056 SETSNKIVLRSRK
+1056 SKTSNKIVLRSNS
-1069 KYPINTTFEKGSGTK
+1069 INTKFEKGSGTK

-1090 YNEEDMKKIA
+1090 YNAEDMKKIA

-1113 DIDYNNKHYYMIG
+1113 DIDYNNEHYYMIG

-1274 GYKYRGTIKG
+1274 GYKYSGTIKG

-1313 LQYYGTLKLNSNVVV
+1313 LQYYGNLKLSSKVVV

-1342 FNYNNDGT
+1342 FDYNNDGT

-1359 SSQSLTTGN
+1359 SSQSSITGN

-1411 ARKHIYWVA
+1411 ARKHIYWVS

-1431 SWPSTTDSSSE
+1431 SWPSTTDTSSE

>member
-1 MKRKGFTLVELLAVI
+1 MNRKGFTLVELLAVI

-275 VGLNVENIKVNGK
+275 VGLNVENIKVNG
-288 NYVGGIV
+288 
-295 GYIHSYTDINE
+295 
-306 VTVSGNVS
+306 
-314 GEANFIG
+314 
-321 GIVGY
+321 
-326 IYNENY
+326 
-332 SVNVTSV
+332 
-339 ISNTNVTG
+339 
-347 NQYVGG
+347 
-353 LIGHGDRT
+353 
-361 DSSTKITG
+361 
-369 IVESGTISGI
+369 
-379 NYVYGSGTY
+379 
-388 YKSGTLS
+388 
-395 NPYAYVNEKVVIK
+395 
-408 STGFSSGKGGT
+408 
-419 IYEDSEYGNINL
+419 
-431 YNDYIDTWLGGDND
+431 
-445 DSGYYFD
+445 
-452 YESKT
+452 
-457 SNKIV
+457 
-462 LRSNSINTK
+462 
-471 FEKGSG
+471 
-477 TKENPYLIY
+477 
-486 NAEDMK
+486 
-492 KIAAIPTEQNYYK
+492 
-505 LMNDIDYNNEH
+505 
-516 YYMIGT
+516 
-522 YSSAFGG
+522 
-529 KSFAGT
+529 
-535 FEGGSHTLKNI
+535 
-546 NVYGYNYIG
+546 
-555 LFGHVRGSDIIK
+555 
-567 AGIIGLNV
+567 
-575 ENIKVNGNGFVG
+575 NGFVG
-587 GVVGYIHSYADIN
+587 GVAGYIHSYADIN

-914 NIGGIVGYI
+914 NIGGIVGYA
-923 YNENYSV
+923 YNENNSV

-944 AKTSDYIGGIAG
+944 EKSSNYIGGIIG
-956 YVNNFNSS
+956 YVNNLTSS
-964 TKITGII
+964 TKITGIV
-971 ESGTISGHRFIYAIS
+971 ESGTISGFRYIYIVGGGN
-986 STSVLTGTMK
+986 TSVLSTMK
-996 TAHVNKDVKVT
+996 TAHVNKDAKVT

-1056 SETSNKIVLRSRK
+1056 SETSNKIVLRSNS
-1069 KYPINTTFEKGSGTK
+1069 INTKFKKGSGTK

-1090 YNEEDMKKIA
+1090 YNAEDMKKIA

-1113 DIDYNNKHYYMIG
+1113 DIDYNNEHYYMIG

-1274 GYKYRGTIKG
+1274 GYKYSGTIKG

-1313 LQYYGTLKLNSNVVV
+1313 LQYYGNLKLSSKVVV

-1342 FNYNNDGT
+1342 FDYNNDGT

-1359 SSQSLTTGN
+1359 SSQSSITGN

-1377 GDDKKAPTCTI
+1377 GDDKKAPTCTL

-1431 SWPSTTDSSSE
+1431 SWPSTTDTSSE